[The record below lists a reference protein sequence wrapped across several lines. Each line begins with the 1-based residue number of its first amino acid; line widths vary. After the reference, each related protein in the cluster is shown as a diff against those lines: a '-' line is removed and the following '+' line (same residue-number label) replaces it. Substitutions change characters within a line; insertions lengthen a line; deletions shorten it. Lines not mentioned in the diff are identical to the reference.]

1 MKKLLCILTLSFA
14 SFGHAE
20 TTQVNIQPA
29 ALPQGMT
36 QAQYQDLLIN
46 KKVEYA
52 KAIANASA
60 KAEASAKAKAAA
72 YAKAAAAHEEAK
84 RKAEIQSIAFNAID
98 DFKKKVSSSWHPP
111 MGRTGEKLLAR
122 VILNDNGQIQS
133 IVIQSIVI
141 QTSHPDV
148 KASVEKAIR
157 SAAPFPMPTDAEAR
171 RLVRKFSI
179 KFTVK

>member
-1 MKKLLCILTLSFA
+1 MKKSLYILALSFA

-20 TTQVNIQPA
+20 TTRVNIQSTA
-29 ALPQGMT
+29 MPQGMT

-60 KAEASAKAKAAA
+60 KAEAEAEASAKAEA
-72 YAKAAAAHEEAK
+72 EAK
-84 RKAEIQSIAFNAID
+84 RKAEIQSTVFNTID

-111 MGRTGEKLLAR
+111 MGRTGEKVLAR

-133 IVIQSIVI
+133 IVIQ
-141 QTSHPDV
+141 TSHPDV
-148 KASVEKAIR
+148 KASVAKAIR